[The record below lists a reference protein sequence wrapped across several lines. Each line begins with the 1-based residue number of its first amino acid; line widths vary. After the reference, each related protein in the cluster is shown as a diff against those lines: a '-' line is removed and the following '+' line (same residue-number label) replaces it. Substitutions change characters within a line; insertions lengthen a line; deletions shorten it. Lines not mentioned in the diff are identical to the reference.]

1 VKLNL
6 LPKTVDTSGRAK
18 FALVGGLLVFVGSL
32 LAAFAM
38 AKISQDRVAFAS
50 DKLTEIKPKYD
61 AVVKVATEADAMM
74 AAPQVKQV
82 VTNAALAK
90 AMLGAS
96 RIYPDFFDGVKPYI
110 PAFFR
115 ITQMSASPIDDKSS
129 TLSLTG
135 TVRNAQEYADLMLA
149 MLRIPGATSVSRAGF
164 QAEDVVVPALS
175 ELDQVGKPRKES
187 EGPIPDDPLERLQY
201 FTDQSVP
208 SGYLNS
214 GNFGA
219 TEPGTTKTVRP
230 GESLISV
237 VVTVPKDLRT
247 PNPRATIQSLGAATG
262 ATAAPASNAVA
273 PAPPATTGSAAGGQ
287 D

>member
-18 FALVGGLLVFVGSL
+18 FALFGGLLVFIGSL

-38 AKISQDRVAFAS
+38 AKISQDQLSKVTE
-50 DKLTEIKPKYD
+50 KIEEIKPNYAKVV
-61 AVVKVATEADAMM
+61 AVAAEADTMM

-82 VTNAALAK
+82 VVNAALAK
-90 AMLGAS
+90 AMIES
-96 RIYPDFFDGVKPYI
+96 NRVYPDFYDGVKGYI

-115 ITQMSASPIDDKSS
+115 ITQMSASPVDDKNA

-149 MLRIPGATSVSRAGF
+149 LLRIPGATSVSRAGF

-175 ELDQVGKPRKES
+175 ENDQSGKPRKES
-187 EGPIPDDPLERLQY
+187 EAPIPDDPLERLQY

-208 SGYLNS
+208 TGYLNS
-214 GNFGA
+214 GNFGI
-219 TEPGTTKTVRP
+219 TEPGTVKTIRP

-237 VVTVPKDLRT
+237 VVVVPKDLRV
-247 PNPRATIQSLGAATG
+247 PNPRATITALGAATG
-262 ATAAPASNAVA
+262 ATPAGTAAAAPV
-273 PAPPATTGSAAGGQ
+273 AGGQ
-287 D
+287 LAPGRED

>member
-1 VKLNL
+1 MKLNL

-18 FALVGGLLVFVGSL
+18 FAWFGGFLAFAGSL
-32 LAAFAM
+32 VAAFAM
-38 AKISQDRVAFAS
+38 AKISGDQL
-50 DKLTEIKPKYD
+50 DKVNAKLEEIKPNYSK
-61 AVVKVATEADAMM
+61 VVAVATDADTMM

-82 VTNAALAK
+82 VANTALAK
-90 AMLGAS
+90 AMMEAN
-96 RIYPDFFDGVKPYI
+96 RVYPDFYDGVKSYI

-115 ITQMSASPIDDKSS
+115 ITQMSGAPVDATNA

-135 TVRNAQEYADLMLA
+135 TVKNAQEYADLMLA
-149 MLRIPGATSVSRAGF
+149 LMRIPGATSVTRAGF
-164 QAEDVVVPALS
+164 QAEDVIVPALS
-175 ELDQVGKPRKES
+175 ENDQNGKPRKES
-187 EGPIPDDPLERLQY
+187 EAPIPDDPLERLQY

-214 GNFGA
+214 GNFGV

-237 VVTVPKDLRT
+237 VVTVPKNLQV
-247 PNPRATIQSLGAATG
+247 PNPRATITALGAATG
-262 ATAAPASNAVA
+262 ANAPTTPVAAGTTTP
-273 PAPPATTGSAAGGQ
+273 PAPKAPQGQ